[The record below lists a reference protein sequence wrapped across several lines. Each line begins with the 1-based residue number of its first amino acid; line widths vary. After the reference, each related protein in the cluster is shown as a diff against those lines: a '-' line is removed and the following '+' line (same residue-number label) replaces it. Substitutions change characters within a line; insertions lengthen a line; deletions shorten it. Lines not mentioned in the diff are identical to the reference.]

1 MIWLSS
7 TDFRWSLYIYIY
19 ISHQFPVIYLWLS
32 LYLPFLHPF
41 SVASVASVAV
51 PSPPSP
57 IQGRRRDRRRSP
69 RSWRRGRPCRQES
82 EGDLPHADGQNTTWG
97 RKKWGR
103 IFGKEWWFRNS
114 IITWWG
120 WLGMSYVVGTESR
133 NRFYTTSGLWYE
145 GYVADVFCSGM
156 LAT

>member
-7 TDFRWSLYIYIY
+7 TDFRWSFYIYIY
-19 ISHQFPVIYLWLS
+19 PTNSQSYIFGYPCISHFFIHFPWRPWLPLQS
-32 LYLPFLHPF
+32 P
-41 SVASVASVAV
+41 V
-51 PSPPSP
+51 P
-57 IQGRRRDRRRSP
+57 RP
-69 RSWRRGRPCRQES
+69 RSRDEEETEDALHEAGEGVVRVGRSR
-82 EGDLPHADGQNTTWG
+82 EGDLPHADGQNATWG